1 VPPTD
6 PRPAS
11 ATRAEIE
18 RVLGRSAEALER
30 GERVVLAVVAGVT
43 GSSYRK
49 EGAAMAIGRRWTEGG
64 VSAGCLESDVVL
76 RARDLPAEAG
86 PTTVEY
92 DTGDVSPYGLGI
104 GCGGR
109 IRIALR
115 PLAASDAAALRET
128 ARAASADAPF
138 EWTLPLG
145 QDGEL
150 RTAFPAPDHLH
161 LYGAGSD
168 SGPVCELAARVGFR
182 VTVID
187 HRSGLL
193 SNPRLAAAR
202 QRVFA
207 RPDQP
212 AGAPRRCGR
221 VFAVV
226 KTHDLERD
234 RAWLGVLRASPAC
247 YIGIMGPSARVAAL
261 VASSGGPDSRI
272 RGPVGLDLGGDGPD
286 AVALSVVAELCAI
299 ASGRSTSSRSEIAVA
314 C

>member
-1 VPPTD
+1 M
-6 PRPAS
+6 A
-11 ATRAEIE
+11 RAELE
-18 RVLGRSAEALER
+18 RVLARTAEALER

-49 EGAAMAIGRRWTEGG
+49 TGAAMAIGRRWTEGG
-64 VSAGCLESDVVL
+64 VSAGCLEADVVL
-76 RARDLPAEAG
+76 RARDLPGEAG

-92 DTGDVSPYGLGI
+92 DTGDVSPFGLGV

-109 IRIALR
+109 IRIALL
-115 PLAASDAAALRET
+115 PLTPADATET
-128 ARAASADAPF
+128 RARARAASSDAPF
-138 EWTLPLG
+138 EWTLLLG
-145 QDGEL
+145 PGDEL
-150 RTAFPAPDHLH
+150 HTILPAPDHLH

-187 HRSGLL
+187 HRAGLL
-193 SNPRLAAAR
+193 SGSHLATAR
-202 QRVFA
+202 ERVLA
-207 RPDQP
+207 RPGEP
-212 AGAPRRCGR
+212 VGAPPRNGR

-247 YIGIMGPSARVAAL
+247 YIGVMGPASRVAAL
-261 VASSGGPDSRI
+261 VASTGGPDARV
-272 RGPVGLDLGGDGPD
+272 RGPVGLDLGGDGPES
-286 AVALSVVAELCAI
+286 VAFSVVAELRAV
-299 ASGRSTSSRSEIAVA
+299 ASGRSGAPLGEATEV